1 MVNFFEEINISLEIS
16 NPYND
21 ESITFS
27 GRVLNWFM
35 ERSNPEGLKQLFF
48 YQAVHGEGTGDLGN
62 NYDFAGVASEIINLN
77 YREIEVAEIEARS
90 KVISEDPAPGF
101 TLVINN
107 KITINPDEDIA
118 MDTNFY
124 SGYW

>member
-1 MVNFFEEINISLEIS
+1 MDNFFEEINISLEIS

-21 ESITFS
+21 ESITFR
-27 GRVLNWFM
+27 GRILNWFM

-62 NYDFAGVASEIINLN
+62 NYDFAGVASEIINPN
-77 YREIEVAEIEARS
+77 YREVEATEIEARS

-101 TLVINN
+101 ILVIKN
-107 KITINPDEDIA
+107 KITINPDEDIT

-124 SGYW
+124 SEYW

>member
-1 MVNFFEEINISLEIS
+1 
-16 NPYND
+16 
-21 ESITFS
+21 
-27 GRVLNWFM
+27 M
-35 ERSNPEGLKQLFF
+35 EKSNPEGINQLFF

-77 YREIEVAEIEARS
+77 EREIEVAEIEAGS

-101 TLVINN
+101 TLVIKN
-107 KITINPDEDIA
+107 KITINPNEDIT

-124 SGYW
+124 SEYW